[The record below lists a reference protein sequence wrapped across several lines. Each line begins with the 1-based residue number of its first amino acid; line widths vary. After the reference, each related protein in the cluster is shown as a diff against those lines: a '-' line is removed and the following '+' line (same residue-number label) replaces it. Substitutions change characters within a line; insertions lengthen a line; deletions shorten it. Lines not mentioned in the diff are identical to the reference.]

1 MASQPGKQVI
11 AMHILPNISKSNENQ
26 TMKFRQLIK
35 YSMRK
40 SFLKND
46 TRNVI
51 EKHFPR
57 PFSKKLK
64 L

>member
-11 AMHILPNISKSNENQ
+11 TMHILPNISKSNENQ
-26 TMKFRQLIK
+26 TMKFRQLMK

-51 EKHFPR
+51 EKNVPR